1 MSRLQHSVG
10 TDDGRGPLGRRWQ
23 VTDEDRVAADAAGG
37 HVWLAGL
44 FEEVDD
50 CLYLKDRE
58 GRYLD
63 ANSATAA
70 VLGCSEKEIIGFTD
84 ADFFPPQMAE
94 AIRAV
99 DRRVLEG
106 ESVRIQQELP
116 HSDGERHIFLPRK
129 QPWPDGEGNIL
140 GIAGIATDITD

>member
-1 MSRLQHSVG
+1 M
-10 TDDGRGPLGRRWQ
+10 
-23 VTDEDRVAADAAGG
+23 TDEDRVAADADGG

-70 VLGCSEKEIIGFTD
+70 VPSSDLR
-84 ADFFPPQMAE
+84 PPISRVQSAYP
-94 AIRAV
+94 AV
-99 DRRVLEG
+99 VTCPPCP
-106 ESVRIQQELP
+106 LP
-116 HSDGERHIFLPRK
+116 WR
-129 QPWPDGEGNIL
+129 
-140 GIAGIATDITD
+140 